1 MVHQHCLFQCGCCLI
16 YCSIIGSRKT
26 YRFKFFVL
34 DFYRSGSYISF
45 LTAYKLFYFI
55 FCNLTLTT
63 FFYII
68 NLVFLLQLLH
78 ISNRV
83 TLIALT
89 FVLSVFIWSRVQNVS
104 LKHTAV
110 KIGVSNRKVIQGKLG
125 IRTALRNI
133 MRRIRRQAHAVWQYI
148 YRGMICKPFQWLHLP
163 QKFTGFVYYYAVFL
177 IGNALSVR

>member
-1 MVHQHCLFQCGCCLI
+1 MSMELLTILQF
-16 YCSIIGSRKT
+16 
-26 YRFKFFVL
+26 
-34 DFYRSGSYISF
+34 SGIMLCYS
-45 LTAYKLFYFI
+45 A
-55 FCNLTLTT
+55 LTLLLPAVMFCRVLQGRKVAEQFLFCFT
-63 FFYII
+63 FGNFYII

-104 LKHTAV
+104 LKYTAV

-133 MRRIRRQAHAVWQYI
+133 MRRIRRPAHAVWQYI

>member
-1 MVHQHCLFQCGCCLI
+1 MELLTILQF
-16 YCSIIGSRKT
+16 
-26 YRFKFFVL
+26 
-34 DFYRSGSYISF
+34 SGIMLCYS
-45 LTAYKLFYFI
+45 A
-55 FCNLTLTT
+55 LTLLLPAVMFCRVLQGRKVAEQFLFCFT
-63 FFYII
+63 FGNFYII
-68 NLVFLLQLLH
+68 NFGVFAAASPYIEQGHTDCLDICTQCVYLEPG
-78 ISNRV
+78 
-83 TLIALT
+83 A
-89 FVLSVFIWSRVQNVS
+89 NVS